1 MTTLTTVQDQ
11 DQDHNCKTGVFQT
24 TLLFLV
30 LDQCRKTDGLI
41 RSYHITGLRRDI
53 LGLCVFVITGRRSLG
68 TGADAQKF
76 GVESTLPAGIS
87 MSAEIFS
94 LLCEFCVCD
103 IMLLPFPSRSEAY
116 AIKLGHSQVMD
127 FLRHSGSD
135 RPLNFAM
142 DQLLNIWLD
151 YEIASEVVDKL
162 TLF

>member
-1 MTTLTTVQDQ
+1 MCFRNHGSSIPGD
-11 DQDHNCKTGVFQT
+11 
-24 TLLFLV
+24 
-30 LDQCRKTDGLI
+30 
-41 RSYHITGLRRDI
+41 
-53 LGLCVFVITGRRSLG
+53 GRRCPKIWSG
-68 TGADAQKF
+68 KYT
-76 GVESTLPAGIS
+76 TGIS
-87 MSAEIFS
+87 MSAKIFS